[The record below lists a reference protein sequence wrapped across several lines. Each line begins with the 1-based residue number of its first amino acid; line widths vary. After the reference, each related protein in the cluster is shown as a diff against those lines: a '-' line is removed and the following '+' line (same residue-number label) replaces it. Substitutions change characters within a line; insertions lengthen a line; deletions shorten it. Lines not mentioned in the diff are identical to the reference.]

1 MNQKNILKNII
12 AKQGT
17 ATEFD
22 PITDA
27 EIDEMFGTAAGTGTD
42 AQDYVIEYVNN
53 QNDGYTKW
61 ASGKLECWKRVS
73 TSVDITSSWGSLY
86 YGSVSS
92 ISYPVAF
99 MYNPTVN
106 ITAQVANGGG
116 WLVPNY
122 DNYSASGTGT
132 LYFYRPTSQSN
143 TAVTINISCIG
154 RWK

>member
-1 MNQKNILKNII
+1 MNIKNLIKNVYTLLLQKINAL
-12 AKQGT
+12 
-17 ATEFD
+17 EYS
-22 PITDA
+22 
-27 EIDEMFGTAAGTGTD
+27 FGLI
-42 AQDYVIEYVNN
+42 QDYVIETQNN

-73 TSVDITSSWGSLY
+73 SSVNITSAWGSFY

-92 ISYPVAF
+92 ISYPVSF
-99 MYNPTVN
+99 LYNPTVN

-122 DNYSASGTGT
+122 DNYSTSGTGT

-143 TAVTINISCIG
+143 TSVTINIYCVG